1 MASLDGHH
9 AVVTG
14 GGRGIGR
21 VIARALSGAGAAV
34 TVVGRHEA
42 ALADAAASGDAAGY
56 VIADVTDAHVLRQE
70 IERAAALRGPIAILV
85 ANAGAAESAPFAKS
99 DDEQFRRMIDL
110 NLMGVVHATHAVL
123 GGMIARK
130 FGRIVAIASTAGLK
144 GYAYV
149 TAYCAAKHAV
159 VGFVRALALE
169 TVRTGVTVNA
179 VCPGYTDTDLV
190 RESLDRIAQK
200 TGRPREEALAAMIK
214 DNPLGRLIRPEEVAA
229 AVLALCTPDASA
241 ITGETL
247 AVAGGEV

>member
-1 MASLDGHH
+1 MASLHGHH

-21 VIARALSGAGAAV
+21 AIAAALSGAGAAV
-34 TVVGRHEA
+34 TVVGRQEA
-42 ALADAAASGDAAGY
+42 ALADAVAQGHAAGY
-56 VIADVTDAHVLRQE
+56 VVADVTDGRALADGL
-70 IERAAALRGPIAILV
+70 ERAAAARGPVTILV
-85 ANAGAAESAPFAKS
+85 ANAGGAQSAPFAKG
-99 DDEQFRRMIDL
+99 DPELFRRMFEL
-110 NLMGVVHATHAVL
+110 NVMGVVHASRAVL
-123 GGMIARK
+123 PGMVTRR
-130 FGRIVAIASTAGLK
+130 FGRIVAVASTAGLK

-159 VGFVRALALE
+159 IGLVRALAIE
-169 TVRTGVTVNA
+169 TAKTGVTVNA

-190 RESLDRIAQK
+190 REGLDRIAQK

-214 DNPLGRLIRPEEVAA
+214 DNPLGRLIKPEEVAA
-229 AVLALCTPDASA
+229 AVLALCAPDAAA